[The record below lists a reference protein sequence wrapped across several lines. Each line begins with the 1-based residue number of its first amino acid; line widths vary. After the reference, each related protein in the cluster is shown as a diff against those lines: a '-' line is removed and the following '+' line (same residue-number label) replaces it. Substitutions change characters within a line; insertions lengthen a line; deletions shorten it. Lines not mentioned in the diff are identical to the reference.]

1 MTEFNKKYKELY
13 DSYNKKLLAEHKLSF
28 STLDNNM
35 GYFITYLKYLRDY
48 YLLTDSNAQL
58 EDTINVKTATL
69 VTAVDEYEKYINCIN
84 NYYKLNGNIVEKI
97 SDESEE
103 EVAKKYNLEKEFHWT
118 NFWQLVMTNIE
129 GWSID
134 GQFYRF

>member
-1 MTEFNKKYKELY
+1 MTEFNKEYKELY
-13 DSYNKKLLAEHKLSF
+13 NSYNKKLLAEHKLSF

-35 GYFITYLKYLRDY
+35 KYFITYLKYLRDY
-48 YLLTDSNAQL
+48 YLLTDSVAQS
-58 EDTINVKTATL
+58 EDTVNVKTATL
-69 VTAVDEYEKYINCIN
+69 VAAVNEYEKYVNCIN

-103 EVAKKYNLEKEFHWT
+103 EVAKKYNLEKKFHWT
-118 NFWQLVMTNIE
+118 NFWQLVMTNME

-134 GQFYRF
+134 G

>member
-1 MTEFNKKYKELY
+1 MTEFNKEYKELY
-13 DSYNKKLLAEHKLSF
+13 NSYNKKLLAEHKLSF

-35 GYFITYLKYLRDY
+35 KYFITYLKYLRDY
-48 YLLTDSNAQL
+48 YLLTDSAAQS
-58 EDTINVKTATL
+58 EDTVNVKTATL
-69 VTAVDEYEKYINCIN
+69 VAAVNEYEKYVNCIN
-84 NYYKLNGNIVEKI
+84 NYYKLNGNIAEKI

-103 EVAKKYNLEKEFHWT
+103 EVAKKYNLEKKFHWT

-134 GQFYRF
+134 G

>member
-1 MTEFNKKYKELY
+1 MTEFNKEYKELY
-13 DSYNKKLLAEHKLSF
+13 NSYNKKLLAEHKLSF

-35 GYFITYLKYLRDY
+35 KYFITYLKYLRDY
-48 YLLTDSNAQL
+48 YLLTDNAAQA
-58 EDTINVKTATL
+58 EDAVNVKTATL
-69 VTAVDEYEKYINCIN
+69 VAAVNEYEKYVNCIN
-84 NYYKLNGNIVEKI
+84 NYYKLNGNIAEKI

-103 EVAKKYNLEKEFHWT
+103 EVAKKYNLEKKFHWT

-134 GQFYRF
+134 G

>member
-1 MTEFNKKYKELY
+1 MTEFNKEYKKLY
-13 DSYNKKLLAEHKLSF
+13 NSYNKKLLAEHKLSF

-35 GYFITYLKYLRDY
+35 KYFITYLKYLRDY
-48 YLLTDSNAQL
+48 YLLTDSVAQS
-58 EDTINVKTATL
+58 EDTVNVKTATL
-69 VTAVDEYEKYINCIN
+69 VAAVNEYEKYVNCIN
-84 NYYKLNGNIVEKI
+84 NYYELNGNIAEKI

-103 EVAKKYNLEKEFHWT
+103 EVAKKYNLEKKFHWT

-134 GQFYRF
+134 G

>member
-1 MTEFNKKYKELY
+1 MRNMTEFNKEYKELY

-69 VTAVDEYEKYINCIN
+69 VAAVDEYEKYINCIN

-103 EVAKKYNLEKEFHWT
+103 EVAKKYNLEKKFHWT

-134 GQFYRF
+134 G

>member
-1 MTEFNKKYKELY
+1 MTEFNKEYKELY

-84 NYYKLNGNIVEKI
+84 NYYKLNGNIAEKI

-103 EVAKKYNLEKEFHWT
+103 EVAKKYNLEKKFHWT

-134 GQFYRF
+134 G

>member
-1 MTEFNKKYKELY
+1 MRNMTEINKEYKELY
-13 DSYNKKLLAEHKLSF
+13 NSYNKKLLAEHKLNF

-35 GYFITYLKYLRDY
+35 SYFITYLKYLRDY
-48 YLLTDSNAQL
+48 YLLNDNIAQL

-69 VTAVDEYEKYINCIN
+69 VAAVDEYEKYVNCIN
-84 NYYKLNGNIVEKI
+84 NYHKLNGNIAENI

-103 EVAKKYNLEKEFHWT
+103 EVAKKYNLEKNFHWT

-134 GQFYRF
+134 G

>member
-1 MTEFNKKYKELY
+1 MTEFNKEYKELY
-13 DSYNKKLLAEHKLSF
+13 NSYNKKLLAEHKLSF

-84 NYYKLNGNIVEKI
+84 NYYKLNGNIAEKI

-103 EVAKKYNLEKEFHWT
+103 EVAKKYNLEKKFHWT

-134 GQFYRF
+134 G

>member
-1 MTEFNKKYKELY
+1 MTEFNKEYKKLY
-13 DSYNKKLLAEHKLSF
+13 NSYNKKLLAEHKLSF

-35 GYFITYLKYLRDY
+35 KYFITYLKYLRDY
-48 YLLTDSNAQL
+48 YLLTDSAAQA
-58 EDTINVKTATL
+58 EDTVNVKTATL
-69 VTAVDEYEKYINCIN
+69 VAAVNEYEKYVNCIN
-84 NYYKLNGNIVEKI
+84 NYYKLNGNIAEKI

-103 EVAKKYNLEKEFHWT
+103 EVAKKYNLEKKFHWT

-134 GQFYRF
+134 G

>member
-1 MTEFNKKYKELY
+1 MIDMTEFNKEYKELY
-13 DSYNKKLLAEHKLSF
+13 NSYNKKLLAEHKLSF

-35 GYFITYLKYLRDY
+35 RYFITYLKYLRDY
-48 YLLTDSNAQL
+48 YLLTDSNVQS
-58 EDTINVKTATL
+58 EDAINVKTATL
-69 VTAVDEYEKYINCIN
+69 VAAVDEYEKYINCIN
-84 NYYKLNGNIVEKI
+84 NYYKLNGNIAEKI

-103 EVAKKYNLEKEFHWT
+103 EVAKKYDLEKKFHWT

-134 GQFYRF
+134 G

>member
-1 MTEFNKKYKELY
+1 MRNMTEFNKEYKELY
-13 DSYNKKLLAEHKLSF
+13 DSYNKKLLAEHKLNF

-35 GYFITYLKYLRDY
+35 SYFITYLKYLRDY
-48 YLLTDSNAQL
+48 YLLNDNIAQL

-69 VTAVDEYEKYINCIN
+69 VAAVDEYEKYINCIN
-84 NYYKLNGNIVEKI
+84 NYYKLNGNIAEKI

-103 EVAKKYNLEKEFHWT
+103 EVAKKYNLEKNFHWT

-134 GQFYRF
+134 G

>member
-1 MTEFNKKYKELY
+1 MTEFNKEYKELY

-58 EDTINVKTATL
+58 EDQINVKTATL
-69 VTAVDEYEKYINCIN
+69 VAAVNEYEQYINCVH
-84 NYYKLNGNIVEKI
+84 NYYKLNGNNVERI
-97 SDESEE
+97 SDEPEE
-103 EVAKKYNLEKEFHWT
+103 EVAKKYNLEKNFHWT

-134 GQFYRF
+134 G

>member
-1 MTEFNKKYKELY
+1 MTEFNKEYKELY

-28 STLDNNM
+28 STVDNNM

-58 EDTINVKTATL
+58 EDQINIKTATL
-69 VTAVDEYEKYINCIN
+69 VAAVDEYEKYINCIN
-84 NYYKLNGNIVEKI
+84 NYYKLNGNIAEKI

-103 EVAKKYNLEKEFHWT
+103 EVAKKYNLEKKFHWT

-134 GQFYRF
+134 G

>member
-1 MTEFNKKYKELY
+1 MTEFNKEYKELY
-13 DSYNKKLLAEHKLSF
+13 NSYNKKLLTEHKLSF

-48 YLLTDSNAQL
+48 YLLNDNTAQL

-69 VTAVDEYEKYINCIN
+69 VAAVDEYEKYINCIN
-84 NYYKLNGNIVEKI
+84 DYYKLNGNIAEKI
-97 SDESEE
+97 SDEPEE
-103 EVAKKYNLEKEFHWT
+103 EVAKKYNLEKNFHWT

-134 GQFYRF
+134 G

>member
-1 MTEFNKKYKELY
+1 MTEFNKEYKDLY
-13 DSYNKKLLAEHKLSF
+13 NSYNKKLLAEHKLSF

-69 VTAVDEYEKYINCIN
+69 VAAVDEYEKYINCIN
-84 NYYKLNGNIVEKI
+84 NYYKLNGNIAEKI

-103 EVAKKYNLEKEFHWT
+103 EVAKKYNLEKNFHWT

-134 GQFYRF
+134 G

>member
-1 MTEFNKKYKELY
+1 MTEFNKEYKELY

-35 GYFITYLKYLRDY
+35 KYFITYLKYLRDY
-48 YLLTDSNAQL
+48 YLLTDGITQL

-69 VTAVDEYEKYINCIN
+69 VAAINEYEKYINCIN
-84 NYYKLNGNIVEKI
+84 NYYKLNGNIIEKM

-103 EVAKKYNLEKEFHWT
+103 EVAKKYNMEKKFHWT

-129 GWSID
+129 G
-134 GQFYRF
+134 

>member
-1 MTEFNKKYKELY
+1 MRNMTEFNKKYKELY

-84 NYYKLNGNIVEKI
+84 NYYKLNGNIAEKI

-118 NFWQLVMTNIE
+118 NFWQLVMTNME

-134 GQFYRF
+134 G

>member
-1 MTEFNKKYKELY
+1 MTEFNKEYKKLFN
-13 DSYNKKLLAEHKLSF
+13 SYNKKLLAEHKLSF

-35 GYFITYLKYLRDY
+35 KYFITYLKYLRDY
-48 YLLTDSNAQL
+48 YLLTDSVAQS
-58 EDTINVKTATL
+58 EDTVNVKTATL
-69 VTAVDEYEKYINCIN
+69 VAAVNEYEKYVNCIN
-84 NYYKLNGNIVEKI
+84 NYYKLNGDIAEKI

-103 EVAKKYNLEKEFHWT
+103 EVAKKYDLEKKFHWT

-134 GQFYRF
+134 G

>member
-1 MTEFNKKYKELY
+1 MTEFNKEYKELY
-13 DSYNKKLLAEHKLSF
+13 NSYNKKLLAEHKLSF

-35 GYFITYLKYLRDY
+35 KYFITYLKYLRDY
-48 YLLTDSNAQL
+48 YLLTDSVAQS
-58 EDTINVKTATL
+58 EDTVNVKTATL
-69 VTAVDEYEKYINCIN
+69 VAAVSEYEKYVNCIN
-84 NYYKLNGNIVEKI
+84 NYYKLNGDIAEKI

-103 EVAKKYNLEKEFHWT
+103 EVAKKYNLEKKFHWT

-134 GQFYRF
+134 G